1 MQIIQLL
8 TSAMLCYTGRGCL
21 TSKSNPQAGVLNNR
35 LRYLDQTSALFSL
48 AEQRAGNTTF
58 AKTPLPLSRVRYQT
72 TKPNR
77 AYFYIHDRTR
87 LRGSEY
93 LVWLVITQWIG
104 SPFVHKGVIWLC
116 FFITYLSYPSG
127 TDLSFVFFFK
137 DIWREVVVFLLIF
150 LYFIYCT
157 GF

>member
-1 MQIIQLL
+1 
-8 TSAMLCYTGRGCL
+8 MLCYTGRGCL

-77 AYFYIHDRTR
+77 ACFYIQDRTR

-93 LVWLVITQWIG
+93 LIWLVITQGGRTWQ
-104 SPFVHKGVIWLC
+104 PFVGSENGNKNFRQARFYNFRVKCI
-116 FFITYLSYPSG
+116 
-127 TDLSFVFFFK
+127 VFARNRKFA
-137 DIWREVVVFLLIF
+137 
-150 LYFIYCT
+150 IYT
-157 GF
+157 M